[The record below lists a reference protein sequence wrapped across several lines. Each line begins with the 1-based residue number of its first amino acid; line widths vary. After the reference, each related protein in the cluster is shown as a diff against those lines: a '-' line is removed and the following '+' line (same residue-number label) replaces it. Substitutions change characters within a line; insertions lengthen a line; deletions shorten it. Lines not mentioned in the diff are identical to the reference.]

1 MYPPPYA
8 PQDTRS
14 LATQVSS
21 VMKRVY
27 IKMTLGL
34 LVTAFISMWA
44 SQSLFIAQNRWAVW
58 GLLLVELGIVFGV
71 SAGINKLSSP
81 VASLLFY
88 VFAVVNGLMLASI
101 FIIYKEASIAKTFFI
116 TAGTFGAM
124 SVYGFF
130 TNRDLSRMGSLLFMA
145 LIGLIIASVVN
156 MFMHK

>member
-44 SQSLFIAQNRWAVW
+44 SQSYDYMMFIARTDGRYGA
-58 GLLLVELGIVFGV
+58 
-71 SAGINKLSSP
+71 SCLSSLESCSAFLP
-81 VASLLFY
+81 VST
-88 VFAVVNGLMLASI
+88 S
-101 FIIYKEASIAKTFFI
+101 
-116 TAGTFGAM
+116 
-124 SVYGFF
+124 
-130 TNRDLSRMGSLLFMA
+130 
-145 LIGLIIASVVN
+145 
-156 MFMHK
+156 

>member
-44 SQSLFIAQNRWAVW
+44 SQSYDYIDR
-58 GLLLVELGIVFGV
+58 
-71 SAGINKLSSP
+71 K
-81 VASLLFY
+81 
-88 VFAVVNGLMLASI
+88 
-101 FIIYKEASIAKTFFI
+101 
-116 TAGTFGAM
+116 
-124 SVYGFF
+124 
-130 TNRDLSRMGSLLFMA
+130 
-145 LIGLIIASVVN
+145 SVV
-156 MFMHK
+156 